1 MSSTPLPFSSYDKY
15 ADKPHAS
22 NEADDAEIKQLV
34 VRFYER
40 AREDAQLGPVF
51 TEHVKDWDTHLAK
64 MQRFWSSAVHRTGR
78 YSGNP
83 FAAHQPLSEINDS
96 HFDRWLELW
105 HAAVNEVVRPELR
118 EKFLDLASRMRFAM
132 AVRLGLRSGKGPFEL
147 HLEFFQ
153 AESPEA

>member
-15 ADKPHAS
+15 AENPSAS

-34 VRFYER
+34 LRFYEI
-40 AREDAQLGPVF
+40 AREDSKLGPVF
-51 TEHVKDWDTHLAK
+51 TKHVKDWDTHLAK

-83 FAAHQPLSEINDS
+83 FAAHQPLSELTDS

-105 HAAVNEVVRPELR
+105 DAAVTEVVRPTLQ

-132 AVRLGLRSGKGPFEL
+132 ATRLGLREGMTQVDHAKRGGV
-147 HLEFFQ
+147 
-153 AESPEA
+153 A